1 MCQSQKRLTILA
13 GSISRAAGGVFD
25 AMRHLAIAIKGE
37 NRYSPSVIGPR
48 DLETDSDRLLWGDIA
63 TEALSVWGPRGFSY
77 TPGLR
82 KALVLNDPHIVHVHG
97 LWMYPSVA
105 AITWSNR
112 IKPYIVSPHGMLD
125 SWALNNSRL
134 KKRISAALYENR
146 HLRGAA
152 CIHALNQAEVRS
164 IREYGLRNPI
174 CVIPNGVELPAEVPE
189 KAPRQSR
196 TLLYLGRL
204 HPKKGLPKLIEA
216 WSLAGKETGEFGWRL
231 AIAGWDQ
238 GGHRDELEALA
249 VKLQVNSS
257 ISFVG
262 PQFGEAKSDCFREA
276 SAFVLS
282 SLSEGLPMTVL
293 EAWSWRLPVLMT
305 PQCNLPE
312 GAAAGAAIMMESEAD
327 SILAALRRLF
337 LMNDAGRE
345 AMGLK
350 GRSLVEERFQWP
362 RIGQQMAD
370 VYDWVLGY
378 GPRPDCVLS

>member
-1 MCQSQKRLTILA
+1 MPRFTRIDTC
-13 GSISRAAGGVFD
+13 AAQ
-25 AMRHLAIAIKGE
+25 
-37 NRYSPSVIGPR
+37 P
-48 DLETDSDRLLWGDIA
+48 
-63 TEALSVWGPRGFSY
+63 
-77 TPGLR
+77 
-82 KALVLNDPHIVHVHG
+82 
-97 LWMYPSVA
+97 
-105 AITWSNR
+105 
-112 IKPYIVSPHGMLD
+112 
-125 SWALNNSRL
+125 
-134 KKRISAALYENR
+134 
-146 HLRGAA
+146 
-152 CIHALNQAEVRS
+152 
-164 IREYGLRNPI
+164 
-174 CVIPNGVELPAEVPE
+174 
-189 KAPRQSR
+189 APRQSR